1 MVLGHYFEYFS
12 ALQEGVVSLA
22 VTVTWSVFLAAV
34 SAVWLAVALGSGEV
48 QGRLLERAAGNCS

>member
-1 MVLGHYFEYFS
+1 MVLGHCFVYFS
-12 ALQEGVVSLA
+12 ALQEGIVSLA
-22 VTVTWSVFLAAV
+22 VTVSWAVFLAVV